1 MKAVRRADDN
11 RYLRKELA
19 RTKNERDR
27 FKTDTKEYK
36 AKLKQIE
43 QQNKRPAVILIVQEF
58 PFCFDRINWMNWIY
72 QRFNFPL
79 SIGVLS
85 LAKRSRMALYATGC
99 VIR

>member
-1 MKAVRRADDN
+1 MSSQSKLRQSRGRWKVKAVRRADDN

-58 PFCFDRINWMNWIY
+58 PFC
-72 QRFNFPL
+72 
-79 SIGVLS
+79 
-85 LAKRSRMALYATGC
+85 AA
-99 VIR
+99 